1 MAKLIDTSYEANP
14 AKASPAKAKPVKVKP
29 VKVKPA
35 KQEAA
40 NNSRSADPL
49 RQDSEWAQSWAKE
62 TRNKAQRAEAKAEPK
77 TETEAKPMSTGASG
91 KTFTMPFTPKIV
103 TTNNSR
109 SIDPMKQTAE
119 WARS

>member
-14 AKASPAKAKPVKVKP
+14 VKASPAKAKPVKVKP

-35 KQEAA
+35 KQEPTTTT
-40 NNSRSADPL
+40 NSRGTNSRSIDPL

-62 TRNKAQRAEAKAEPK
+62 TRGKAQHTEAKAE
-77 TETEAKPMSTGASG
+77 TEVKPTSTGASG

-109 SIDPMKQTAE
+109 NIDPMKQNAE
-119 WARS
+119 